1 MKMSNQEIKSFLNA
15 VDNAKLKMKP
25 LPESYIAG
33 KLDDYIKG
41 LYATI
46 LASLL
51 VGKGVIS
58 DEENRLFRLIL
69 DSIGLEEDVSY
80 FVNNVS
86 QMTSKQVLD
95 LLENLDSDDKR
106 LNLLFEALL
115 LTRIYSPITDTQ
127 LQVLDEICSLFEL
140 EQDDIKLLV
149 FWLEMIMGLDNRN
162 IQETINEIPR
172 DYIYKATQ
180 TFEVDKSKIFVKPY
194 AFVIKDTIL
203 GDYLRKQRII
213 FSEKFKPKRQS
224 SSGVRLI
231 SIGSLLSALNG
242 DEITE
247 WNFKENDKFLKHDNL
262 VLLKLRDYD
271 STSSYSVKAPF
282 DGVMTKIYKQNEER
296 ISENDVLCTII
307 EQESARQQNKI
318 RTSLSGILID
328 IKQNSENHI
337 EYQIL
342 PLPNYL
348 SNWADSIKT
357 LMEG

>member
-15 VDNAKLKMKP
+15 VDNAKLKTKP

-51 VGKGVIS
+51 VAKGVIS

-115 LTRIYSPITDTQ
+115 LARIHSPITDTQ
-127 LQVLDEICSLFEL
+127 LKVLDEICSLFEL
-140 EQDDIKLLV
+140 DQDDIKLLF
-149 FWLEMIMGLDNRN
+149 FWLKIVMGLDNLELADRL
-162 IQETINEIPR
+162 NEIPSNF
-172 DYIYKATQ
+172 IETQ
-180 TFEVDKSKIFVKPY
+180 TQAYEADKLRTFVKPY
-194 AFVIKDTIL
+194 KFVLKDTVL
-203 GDYLRKQRII
+203 GNYLKIKKI
-213 FSEKFKPKRQS
+213 VFTEEIEKKKIRGSWLFGNSCSVEYWNVNANSSFFKDNNLAAL
-224 SSGVRLI
+224 RLGA
-231 SIGSLLSALNG
+231 S
-242 DEITE
+242 D
-247 WNFKENDKFLKHDNL
+247 
-262 VLLKLRDYD
+262 D
-271 STSSYSVKAPF
+271 SYYIKAPF
-282 DGVMTKIYKQNEER
+282 DGVMINILKEAEEYLNV
-296 ISENDVLCTII
+296 NDVLCTIR
-307 EQESARQQNKI
+307 EHESAREKYNFQP
-318 RTSLSGILID
+318 LGSGILID
-328 IKQNSENHI
+328 IYQNPENHI

-342 PLPNYL
+342 PLPTYL
-348 SNWADSIKT
+348 NNWAEPIQSFI
-357 LMEG
+357 EG